1 VVDLSITT
9 RYWGWFWQACVD
21 ILPEWIAPNLIT
33 AVGFFQLILAFLV
46 ILVYSPNLSEELPGW
61 LILANGLSAFLRQTL
76 DAMDGK
82 QARRTGQSSA
92 LGEFVDHAFCDAIE
106 ILFVSFNAAAVV
118 RLGPGPLFYYFVFF
132 GMASHF
138 VEMWAIYITGRIE
151 FWYFSFTESEL
162 VCVFTHIVIYLLGHN
177 NIMGVIPGTELR
189 YLEAIWYLVNLQF
202 ILALAGPFL
211 RIPKYLEKKPEINRW
226 EIYSFLLPAIWVFVA
241 SSAWIYQSPALLKE
255 HVRPFTVMIGC
266 CLANGGCR
274 LVTARVCKIKPDR
287 YYNSAIPLLFGVLNA
302 GGRFV
307 DEGFFVQLYCVYAI
321 IAYAH
326 YGISV
331 IMTLSE
337 VLKVNII
344 TITPG
349 KKPPPKVVK
358 DGEKKHKK
366 L

>member
-1 VVDLSITT
+1 VGGTQS
-9 RYWGWFWQACVD
+9 YYGSWFLAT
-21 ILPEWIAPNLIT
+21 NF
-33 AVGFFQLILAFLV
+33 GFYRIC
-46 ILVYSPNLSEELPGW
+46 IYSPNLSEELPGW

-82 QARRTGQSSA
+82 QARRTKQSSA

-138 VEMWAIYITGRIE
+138 VEMWAIYLTGRIE
-151 FWYFSFTESEL
+151 FWYFSFTESEI
-162 VCVFTHIVIYLLGHN
+162 VCVLTHIIIYFVGHN
-177 NIMGVIPGTELR
+177 NIMGVIPGTQLR

-202 ILALAGPFL
+202 ILALLGPFL
-211 RIPKYLEKKPEINRW
+211 RIPKYMKTKPELNTW
-226 EIYSFLLPAIWVFVA
+226 ETYSFLLPAVWVFV
-241 SSAWIYQSPALLKE
+241 SSSLWIIQSPNLLRD
-255 HVRPFTVMIGC
+255 HVHPFTIIIGC

-287 YYNSAIPLLFGVLNA
+287 YYNSAIPLLFGVINA

-307 DEGFFVQLYCVYAI
+307 NEGYFVRLYCAYAI
-321 IAYAH
+321 LAYAH

-331 IMTLSE
+331 IFTLSD
-337 VLKVNII
+337 VLKVNIL
-344 TITPG
+344 TITP
-349 KKPPPKVVK
+349 PK
-358 DGEKKHKK
+358 DGAPKEEETKKKK
-366 L
+366 KA